1 MWKKFESHMTP
12 IMVVTAFA
20 LGIAYAVM
28 VIILNAHG
36 VTISDTLTDKF
47 YDVIVGEL
55 LALAFIKSTKHIGEH
70 FGNSKIAESEDNE
83 DE

>member
-12 IMVVTAFA
+12 IMVVIAFA
-20 LGIAYAVM
+20 LGIGYAVM
-28 VIILNAHG
+28 IIILNAHG
-36 VTISDTLTDKF
+36 MTVSDTLTEKF

-55 LALAFIKSTKHIGEH
+55 LALAFIKGTKHIGEH
-70 FGNSKIAESEDNE
+70 FGSSKIAESEDNE